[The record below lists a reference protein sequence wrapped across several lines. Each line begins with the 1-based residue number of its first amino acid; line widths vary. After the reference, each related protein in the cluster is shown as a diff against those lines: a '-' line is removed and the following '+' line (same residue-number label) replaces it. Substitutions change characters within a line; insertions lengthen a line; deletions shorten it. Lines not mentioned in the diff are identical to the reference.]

1 MILRMT
7 GLAAAILM
15 LAGAARADE
24 LIDITVTGTVDSQEN
39 SGSTIGD
46 TITASLVYDATT
58 GLYDSFSIAG
68 FGLPDGGDAHFGAS
82 TYHMVYKDNLSAV
95 QDGGTQNVSLA
106 LALYPLLTFS
116 ATDIADY
123 GTDLALS
130 ALYVDPT
137 DPSNSSGFTY
147 YADDIDG
154 NNIVYVDALL
164 TGYSAVIPEPASAL
178 VLVPGL
184 VWLLRKRWVGRAVP
198 PRPPVATLG

>member
-7 GLAAAILM
+7 GLAATILL

-24 LIDITVTGTVDSQEN
+24 LIDITVTGTVDSQEG
-39 SGSTIGD
+39 SVSTIGD
-46 TITASLVYDATT
+46 TITASLVYDATS
-58 GLYDSFSIAG
+58 GLYESFSIDG
-68 FGLPDGGDAHFGAS
+68 YGLPVGGDAHFGAS

-106 LALYPLLTFS
+106 LALYPLVSFS

-123 GTDLALS
+123 GTDLSLS
-130 ALYVDPT
+130 AFYVDPT
-137 DPSNSSGFTY
+137 DPANSSGFEY

-164 TGYSAVIPEPASAL
+164 TSYSAVIPEPASAL
-178 VLVPGL
+178 VLAPAL
-184 VWLLRKRWVGRAVP
+184 AWLAGRKRWGGRAVP
-198 PRPPVATLG
+198 PNPPVAI